1 MLLVSFT
8 VMTPIFTDA
17 SFGCHRG
24 YFPKSVNIF
33 SGVSHIHKT
42 ERPTGEKIL
51 LSDSRHNCYDEGRR
65 LHNSS
70 QNSRWERSMDRLAG
84 SFLVMTRRNACLLLE
99 EGAEGGCIGKMEKVG
114 NLFDTLVGIVDI
126 KDGLLDDG
134 LKHELLNSESR

>member
-8 VMTPIFTDA
+8 VMTPIFTVDT
-17 SFGCHRG
+17 FRFHRG
-24 YFPKSVNIF
+24 YFFKSVNIF

-51 LSDSRHNCYDEGRR
+51 LSDSRHNCYDEGGR

-70 QNSRWERSMDRLAG
+70 QNSRWERSMGRLAG

-99 EGAEGGCIGKMEKVG
+99 KGAEGGCIGKMEKVG

-134 LKHELLNSESR
+134 LKHELLDSESR